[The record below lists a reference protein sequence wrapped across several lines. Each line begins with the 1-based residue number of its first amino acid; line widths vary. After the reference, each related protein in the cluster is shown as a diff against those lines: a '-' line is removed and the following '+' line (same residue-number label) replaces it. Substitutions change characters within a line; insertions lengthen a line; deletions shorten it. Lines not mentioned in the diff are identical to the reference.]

1 MIYKLS
7 SIHQKQAIDDGFGEE
22 REAKILLP
30 HLCNCLI
37 VCQTTAISYWD
48 KQRLMTWFCLIFS
61 K

>member
-30 HLCNCLI
+30 HLCNYLRLC
-37 VCQTTAISYWD
+37 VR
-48 KQRLMTWFCLIFS
+48 QRLSAAGINHDL
-61 K
+61 